1 MTHAHIKQDGL
12 WKHANPNAIN
22 FPFAPCPCGTGNVLS
37 LQLGC
42 NNVYLATLNFV
53 RGNVTNRNG
62 MLVTFQENPS
72 LSYLIVTWAFLSD
85 MAKATN
91 GPLWRLFGK
100 ARYVGWIL
108 WKLIFSSPTEY
119 PTRFWY
125 WLNDEEEDGGTY
137 HPCSPSIPGL
147 APAPPIKPQCVGPDD
162 IAHYYEGPMSFF
174 QCTVQRS
181 VLTSFP
187 KDSNHLHATVIMQ
200 NPRFWA
206 SFLTLQ
212 TYTIEAQEP
221 NQSLREKFPEVY
233 YWRVKALVMETLKD
247 QSEVT
252 LDGEEVQSSSK
263 STFAVELLPKSFYL
277 IQPPWYKSIQAFST
291 YTVSRI
297 IFFGQLWTLTYFT
310 MPLILSM
317 ILAISAI
324 PFVPSLVCP
333 FPVITVWT
341 MLLLT
346 MITQT
351 LQV

>member
-1 MTHAHIKQDGL
+1 
-12 WKHANPNAIN
+12 
-22 FPFAPCPCGTGNVLS
+22 
-37 LQLGC
+37 
-42 NNVYLATLNFV
+42 
-53 RGNVTNRNG
+53 
-62 MLVTFQENPS
+62 
-72 LSYLIVTWAFLSD
+72 
-85 MAKATN
+85 
-91 GPLWRLFGK
+91 
-100 ARYVGWIL
+100 
-108 WKLIFSSPTEY
+108 
-119 PTRFWY
+119 
-125 WLNDEEEDGGTY
+125 
-137 HPCSPSIPGL
+137 
-147 APAPPIKPQCVGPDD
+147 
-162 IAHYYEGPMSFF
+162 MSFF